1 MLRCWESLKGTCRS
15 LDQEISMTIEVELSL
30 SVLALWKS
38 NEGLIPHLADYPPSS
53 IDNPLIAL
61 SLEVCDRRSA
71 L

>member
-1 MLRCWESLKGTCRS
+1 
-15 LDQEISMTIEVELSL
+15 MTIEVELSL